1 MDKHSKTTCDNITI
15 KISGK
20 EMPISEEM
28 KVHHWQV
35 EKESAAAEE
44 ELLEQPFV
52 TSASTD
58 SSNEKLETFKRIHYV
73 PPKKKKVNFL
83 LGNRHE
89 MLTGFLLSWKAA
101 VTAIMIGLIFGFV
114 MLKIAIYPG
123 DFFAE
128 QAVKK
133 EKVVQHKKE
142 ENGTPTPQQTAA
154 IQSMSVAVV
163 QGGVFSSA
171 EAAETTAS
179 VVKGKGL
186 PAMVVEMNGQYYL
199 YMIGAENLE
208 TAKELGDKIAA
219 QNVEVYAKELAIA
232 EKNIQVETK
241 AEAEFLQL
249 THSLFLTML
258 EVETAGYF
266 KRPINQ
272 EKLTAIEEKINKIK
286 NIDQIKNKGI
296 KSLQT
301 EQLKSYQAF
310 KQYLEAKTETEW
322 IAAQQAQLNYL
333 KQLISL

>member
-1 MDKHSKTTCDNITI
+1 MDKHSKETCDNITI

-52 TSASTD
+52 ASASID
-58 SSNEKLETFKRIHYV
+58 SSKEKLETFKRIHYV
-73 PPKKKKVNFL
+73 PPKKKANFL

-89 MLTGFLLSWKAA
+89 MFTSILLSWKAA
-101 VTAIMIGLIFGFV
+101 VAAIMIGLIFGFV

-142 ENGTPTPQQTAA
+142 ENGTPSPQQMAA
-154 IQSMSVAVV
+154 IQSMTVAVV
-163 QGGVFSSA
+163 QGGVFSST

-179 VVKGKGL
+179 IVKGKGL
-186 PAMVVEMNGQYYL
+186 PAMVVDMKGQYYL

-208 TAKELGDKIAA
+208 TAKVLGDKIAA
-219 QNVEVYAKELAIA
+219 QNVEVYAKELTIA

-266 KRPINQ
+266 KRPIDQ
-272 EKLTAIEEKINKIK
+272 DKLTAIEEKINKIK